1 MNVKVDE
8 VDEAYI
14 ALIKAV
20 NKNYT
25 YLTKKEKDN
34 LINSIGTLIAE
45 NCERNDKRKRQYKRE
60 NTKRLFKGKVT
71 RF

>member
-34 LINSIGTLIAE
+34 LINSIGILITE
-45 NCERNDKRKRQYKRE
+45 NCERNDKRRRQYNRE
-60 NTKRLFKGKVT
+60 NNKRLFKGKVA